1 MDITIQDG
9 VSSFLV
15 HCKVK
20 NLDPKSIL
28 FYQSNL
34 KNLVDFLELKA
45 NDFSIQGINPSV
57 LREFILYLRNEKP
70 QRYRNEKGI
79 TEAGI
84 NRHIKVL
91 KIFFKF
97 LEKEGIIKDNPTR
110 NIPKLRVEHKKVE
123 AFKDIQITQMLEV
136 AKNRGNFSG
145 YRDYLLIH
153 LLYDTGARI
162 SELLGL
168 KNEAINHEERVFHVI
183 GKGRKPRD
191 VPFGRT
197 SYEILCQYLKMKDD
211 KFGANDK
218 IFVSSNGNALT
229 RRQAAKNIERIG
241 KKAEI
246 QGVRVSPH
254 TFRHTFAKSYLLN
267 GGDVFSLK
275 EILGHNDLE
284 TVQIY
289 VNLNQKDIVSQ
300 YCKYN
305 PGDKLAISML

>member
-1 MDITIQDG
+1 MDITIQD
-9 VSSFLV
+9 SISTFLV
-15 HCKVK
+15 YCRVK

-28 FYQSNL
+28 FYQTHLN
-34 KNLVDFLELKA
+34 NYVGYLEIKRK
-45 NDFSIQGINPSV
+45 DFSVLGTSTSV
-57 LREFILYLRNEKP
+57 LREFILYLKNEKP
-70 QRYRNEKGI
+70 QRYSIEKGVS
-79 TEAGI
+79 EAGI

-97 LEKEGIIKDNPTR
+97 LEKEGIIKTNPTR

-123 AFKDIQITQMLEV
+123 TFKDFQITQMLEI
-136 AKNRGNFSG
+136 AKNKGNFSG
-145 YRDYLLIH
+145 FRDYLLIH
-153 LLYDTGARI
+153 LLYDCGARI
-162 SELLGL
+162 SELLDL
-168 KNEAINHEERVFHVI
+168 KKQAINLEERVFHVI
-183 GKGRKPRD
+183 GKGRKVRD
-191 VPFGRT
+191 VPFGRN
-197 SYEILCQYLKMKDD
+197 SFEILCQYLKMKDD

-218 IFVSSNGNALT
+218 IFLSSNGNALT

-246 QGVRVSPH
+246 QGVRISPH

-289 VNLNQKDIVSQ
+289 VNMNQKDIVSQ

-305 PGDKLAISML
+305 PGDKLAISMF

>member
-20 NLDPKSIL
+20 NLDHKSIL
-28 FYQSNL
+28 FYQTHLN
-34 KNLVDFLELKA
+34 NLVDFLELKA
-45 NDFSIQGINPSV
+45 NDFSIQMINPSV
-57 LREFILYLRNEKP
+57 LREFILYLQNEKP

-79 TEAGI
+79 SEAGI
-84 NRHIKVL
+84 NRHLKVL

-97 LEKEGIIKDNPTR
+97 LEKEGIIKTNPTR

-123 AFKDIQITQMLEV
+123 TFKDIQIIQMLEI
-136 AKNRGNFSG
+136 AKNKGNFAG
-145 YRDYLLIH
+145 YRDYLVIH

-162 SELLGL
+162 SELLNL
-168 KNEAINHEERVFHVI
+168 VIQTIDFERRVFHVI

-211 KFGANDK
+211 KFGENDN
-218 IFVSSNGNALT
+218 IFLASNGNVLT

-241 KKAEI
+241 AKAQI
-246 QGVRVSPH
+246 QGVRISPH

-289 VNLNQKDIVSQ
+289 VNMNQKDIVSQ

-305 PGDKLAISML
+305 PGDRLAISML